1 MRSTSVR
8 EGGSKAGAMASAAQ
22 KRQCGRE
29 CLRER
34 SARVLTGAE
43 EVVWVTKSKSGGGT
57 SSSVR
62 GSGHESSPGSI
73 RLSVRGNGDGS
84 AAAVVEGV
92 SGGSNRSVCGSNGAS
107 RRQQEQRQRE
117 HR

>member
-8 EGGSKAGAMASAAQ
+8 EGGSEAGATVSAAQ

-29 CLRER
+29 RQREW
-34 SARVLTGAE
+34 SARVLTRAE
-43 EVVWVTKSKSGGGT
+43 EVVWVTERDRGGGK

-62 GSGHESSPGSI
+62 GSGRGSSPGSI
-73 RLSVRGNGDGS
+73 RLSVCRNGNGS
-84 AAAVVEGV
+84 EAAVVEGV
-92 SGGSNRSVCGSNGAS
+92 SGGGNRSVCGSNGAS